1 MMKRRALLQGLGGGS
16 AAVLAGGLTGCATV
30 GQNAQA
36 KVVVIGGGYAGATA
50 AKYLRLWSNGGVDVT
65 MVEPNPAFYSCPLSN
80 LVVAGMRGMKDITT
94 PYDNL
99 TKRHGVKVVQDMV
112 VAVDTDKRKVKLAG
126 GAELPYDRLVVSPGI
141 DFMYE
146 QLPGLSSVLDQN
158 RVVHAWKAGGQ
169 TVTLAKQLQAMP
181 DGGVFAIAV
190 PPSPYRCPPG
200 PYERASLVA
209 DYFKKNK
216 PRSKVLILDPH
227 KDVVAKGKL
236 FKAAWAEKYQGIL
249 EHMPN
254 HKLEDVD
261 VASGTLKFEFSPD
274 VKADVL
280 NVIPAMKAGGIARG
294 MGLAN
299 VNNRWCDVDFL
310 TYESKVI
317 PNVHVLGDS
326 IAATPGMPKS
336 GFMANQHAK
345 TCAAAI
351 VAMTQGQAVPN
362 HPIFANTCY
371 SFVDAEEACHV
382 SAVYAYDEGKKQM
395 VKVKESGGLSAG
407 SDRVGAAYAQAWAD
421 NIWADMLA

>member
-1 MMKRRALLQGLGGGS
+1 MKRRALLQGLGGGS
-16 AAVLAGGLTGCATV
+16 AAWVAGGLTGCASV
-30 GQNAQA
+30 GTRAQA

-50 AKYLRLWSNGGVDVT
+50 AKYLRLWSEGSIQVT
-65 MVEPNPAFYSCPLSN
+65 LVEPNAAFLSCPLSN
-80 LVVAGMRGMKDITT
+80 LVVAGLRNMQDITT

-99 TKRHGVKVVQDMV
+99 SKRHGVQVVQDRV
-112 VAVDTDKRKVKLAG
+112 IAVDASKRQVKLAG
-126 GAELPYDRLVVSPGI
+126 GQTLGYDRLVVSPGV
-141 DFMYE
+141 DFMFE
-146 QLPGLSSVLDQN
+146 ALPGMQSAAAQAQ
-158 RVVHAWKAGGQ
+158 VVHAWKAGPQ

-200 PYERASLVA
+200 PYERASVVA
-209 DYFKKNK
+209 DYFKKHK
-216 PRSKVLILDPH
+216 PRSKVLVLDPH

-249 EHMPN
+249 EYRPN

-261 VASGTLKFEFSPD
+261 VAAGTLKFEFGDD
-274 VKADVL
+274 VKAQVL
-280 NVIPAMKAGGIARG
+280 NVIPAMRAGAVARQA
-294 MGLAN
+294 GLAN
-299 VNNRWCDVDFL
+299 INDRWCDVDFL
-310 TYESKVI
+310 TYESKVAAGI
-317 PNVHVLGDS
+317 HVLGDA

-351 VAMTQGQAVPN
+351 VALLQGQAVPD

-371 SFVDAEEACHV
+371 SFVDADEACHV
-382 SAVYAYDEGKKQM
+382 SAVYAYDAGKKQM
-395 VKVKESGGLSAG
+395 VAVKGAGGLSSG
-407 SDRVGAAYAQAWAD
+407 SDRVEAAYAQAWAE

>member
-1 MMKRRALLQGLGGGS
+1 MKRRAVLQSLGGGS
-16 AAVLAGGLTGCATV
+16 AALLAGGLTACASV
-30 GQNAQA
+30 GKGAQA

-50 AKYLRLWSNGGVDVT
+50 AKYMRMWSNGQLDVT
-65 MVEPNPAFYSCPLSN
+65 MVEPSAAFYSCPLSN
-80 LVVAGMRGMKDITT
+80 LVVAGLKGMKDIVT

-99 TKRHGVKVVQDMV
+99 TKRHGVKVVQDKV
-112 VAVDTDKRKVKLAG
+112 VAIDPDKRRVKLAG
-126 GAELPYDRLVVSPGI
+126 GHELAYDRLVVSPGV

-146 QLPGLSSVLDQN
+146 NIPGLNSAAAQS
-158 RVVHAWKAGGQ
+158 RVVHAWKAGEQ
-169 TVTLAKQLQAMP
+169 TLTLAKQLQAMP

-249 EHMPN
+249 EFRPN

-261 VASGTLKFEFSPD
+261 VATGTLKFELGDD
-274 VKADVL
+274 VKAHVL
-280 NVIPAMKAGGIARG
+280 NVIPAMKAGGIARAS
-294 MGLAN
+294 GLAN

-310 TYESKVI
+310 TYESKVL
-317 PNVHVLGDS
+317 PRVHVLGDS

-351 VAMTQGQAVPN
+351 VALTQGQAVPQ

-371 SFVDAEEACHV
+371 SFVDADEACHV
-382 SAVYAYDEGKKQM
+382 SAVYAYDEAKRQM
-395 VKVKESGGLSAG
+395 VSVKGAGGLSAD
-407 SDRVGAAYAQAWAD
+407 SNRTEAAYAYSWAE

>member
-1 MMKRRALLQGLGGGS
+1 MKRRAVLQGIGVGS
-16 AAVLAGGLTGCATV
+16 AAFLAGGCATV
-30 GQNAQA
+30 GKGAQA

-50 AKYLRLWSNGGVDVT
+50 AKYMRMWSGGQLDVT
-65 MVEPNPAFYSCPLSN
+65 MVEPNTAFYSCPLSN
-80 LVVAGMRGMKDITT
+80 LVVAGLKGMKDITT

-99 TKRHGVKVVQDMV
+99 TKRHGVKVVQDVV
-112 VAVDTDKRKVKLAG
+112 VAIDPDKRRVKLAG
-126 GAELPYDRLVVSPGI
+126 GKELAYDRLVVSPGV

-146 QLPGLSSVLDQN
+146 NIPGLNNAMAQT

-216 PRSKVLILDPH
+216 PKSKVLILDPH
-227 KDVVAKGKL
+227 KDVTAKGKL
-236 FKAAWAEKYQGIL
+236 FKAAWAERYQGIL
-249 EHMPN
+249 EYRPN

-261 VASGTLKFEFSPD
+261 VATGTLKFEFSGD

-280 NVIPAMKAGGIARG
+280 NVIPAMKAGKIARDA
-294 MGLAN
+294 GLAN
-299 VNNRWCDVDFL
+299 INNRWCDVDFL
-310 TYESKVI
+310 TYESKVL

-351 VAMTQGQAVPN
+351 VAMTQGKAVPG
-362 HPIFANTCY
+362 HPIYANTCY
-371 SFVDAEEACHV
+371 SFVDADRACHV
-382 SAVYAYDEGKKQM
+382 SAVYAFDEGKKQM

-407 SDRVGAAYAQAWAD
+407 SDETEAAYAYAWAE

>member
-1 MMKRRALLQGLGGGS
+1 MKRRALLQGLGGGS
-16 AAVLAGGLTGCATV
+16 AAWVAGGLAGCASV
-30 GQNAQA
+30 GTRAQA

-50 AKYLRLWSNGGVDVT
+50 AKYLRLWSEGSIQVT
-65 MVEPNPAFYSCPLSN
+65 LVEPNAAFLSCPLSN
-80 LVVAGMRGMKDITT
+80 LVVAGLRNMQDITT

-99 TKRHGVKVVQDMV
+99 SKRHGVQVVQDRV
-112 VAVDTDKRKVKLAG
+112 IAVDASKRQVKLAG
-126 GAELPYDRLVVSPGI
+126 GQTLGYDRLVVSPGV
-141 DFMYE
+141 DFMFE
-146 QLPGLSSVLDQN
+146 ALPGMKSAAAQAQ
-158 RVVHAWKAGGQ
+158 VVHAWKAGPQ

-200 PYERASLVA
+200 PYERASVVA
-209 DYFKKNK
+209 DYFKKHK
-216 PRSKVLILDPH
+216 PRSKVLVLDPH

-249 EHMPN
+249 EYRPN

-261 VASGTLKFEFSPD
+261 VATGTLKFEFGDD
-274 VKADVL
+274 VKAQVL
-280 NVIPAMKAGGIARG
+280 NVIPAMRAGAVARQA
-294 MGLAN
+294 GLAN
-299 VNNRWCDVDFL
+299 INERWCDVDFL
-310 TYESKVI
+310 TYESKVAAGI
-317 PNVHVLGDS
+317 HVLGDA

-351 VAMTQGQAVPN
+351 VALLQGQAVPD

-371 SFVDAEEACHV
+371 SFVDADEACHV
-382 SAVYAYDEGKKQM
+382 SAVYAYDAGKKQM
-395 VKVKESGGLSAG
+395 VAVKGAGGLSSG
-407 SDRVGAAYAQAWAD
+407 SDRVEAAYAQAWAE

>member
-1 MMKRRALLQGLGGGS
+1 MKRRALLQGLGGGS
-16 AAVLAGGLTGCATV
+16 AAWAVGGLTGCAST
-30 GQNAQA
+30 GKRAQA

-50 AKYLRLWSNGGVDVT
+50 AKYLRMWSGGSIEVT
-65 MVEPNPAFYSCPLSN
+65 MIEPSSAFLSCPLSN
-80 LVVAGMRGMKDITT
+80 LVVAGLRTMQDITT

-99 TKRHGVKVVQDMV
+99 TKRHGVKVVQDRV
-112 VAVDTDKRKVKLAG
+112 TAVDAAKRQVKLAG
-126 GAELPYDRLVVSPGI
+126 GQILAYDRLVVSPGV
-141 DFMYE
+141 DFMFE
-146 QLPGLSSVLDQN
+146 TLPGMASAAAQAQ
-158 RVVHAWKAGGQ
+158 VVHAWKAGAQ

-200 PYERASLVA
+200 PYERASVVA
-209 DYFKKNK
+209 DYFKKHK
-216 PRSKVLILDPH
+216 PRSKVLVLDPH

-249 EHMPN
+249 EYRPN

-261 VASGTLKFEFSPD
+261 VASGTLKFEMGDD
-274 VKADVL
+274 VKAQVL
-280 NVIPAMKAGGIARG
+280 NVIPAMKAGAVAHQA
-294 MGLAN
+294 GLAN
-299 VNNRWCDVDFL
+299 INNRWCDVDFL
-310 TYESKVI
+310 TYESKVV
-317 PNVHVLGDS
+317 PGVHVLGDA

-351 VAMTQGQAVPN
+351 VATLQGQAVPD

-371 SFVDAEEACHV
+371 SFVDANEACHV
-382 SAVYAYDEGKKQM
+382 SAVYAYDAAKKQM
-395 VKVKESGGLSAG
+395 VPVKGAGGLSGG
-407 SDRVGAAYAQAWAD
+407 SDRVEAAYAQAWAE

>member
-1 MMKRRALLQGLGGGS
+1 MKRRAVLQGIGVGS
-16 AAVLAGGLTGCATV
+16 AAFLAGGCATV
-30 GQNAQA
+30 GKGAQA

-50 AKYLRLWSNGGVDVT
+50 AKYMRMWSGGQLDVT
-65 MVEPNPAFYSCPLSN
+65 MVEPNMAFYSCPLSN
-80 LVVAGMRGMKDITT
+80 LVVAGLKGMKDITT

-99 TKRHGVKVVQDMV
+99 TKRHGVKVVQDVV
-112 VAVDTDKRKVKLAG
+112 VAIDPDKRRVKLAG
-126 GAELPYDRLVVSPGI
+126 GKELAYDRLVVSPGV

-146 QLPGLSSVLDQN
+146 NIPGLNNAMAQT

-216 PRSKVLILDPH
+216 PKSKVLILDPH
-227 KDVVAKGKL
+227 KDVTAKGKL
-236 FKAAWAEKYQGIL
+236 FKAAWAERYQGIL
-249 EHMPN
+249 EYRPN

-261 VASGTLKFEFSPD
+261 VATGTLKFEFSGD

-280 NVIPAMKAGGIARG
+280 NVIPAMKAGKIARDA
-294 MGLAN
+294 GLAN
-299 VNNRWCDVDFL
+299 INSRWCDVDFL
-310 TYESKVI
+310 TYESKVL

-351 VAMTQGQAVPN
+351 VAMTQGKAVPG
-362 HPIFANTCY
+362 HPIYANTCY
-371 SFVDAEEACHV
+371 SFVDADRACHV
-382 SAVYAYDEGKKQM
+382 SAVYAFDEGKKQM

-407 SDRVGAAYAQAWAD
+407 SDETEAAYAYAWAE

>member
-1 MMKRRALLQGLGGGS
+1 MKRRALLQGLGGGS
-16 AAVLAGGLTGCATV
+16 AALLATGFAGCAAV
-30 GQNAQA
+30 GKGAQA

-50 AKYLRLWSNGGVDVT
+50 AKYLRLWSNGQLDVT
-65 MVEPNPAFYSCPLSN
+65 MVEPNTAFYSCPLSN
-80 LVVAGMRGMKDITT
+80 LVVAGLKGMKDITT

-112 VAVDTDKRKVKLAG
+112 VAIDAGKRKVKLAG
-126 GAELPYDRLVVSPGI
+126 GQELAYDRLIVSPGV

-146 QLPGLSSVLDQN
+146 NIPGLNNVMAQT

-227 KDVVAKGKL
+227 KDVTAKGKL
-236 FKAAWAEKYQGIL
+236 FKAAWAEKYPGIL
-249 EHMPN
+249 EYRPN
-254 HKLEDVD
+254 HKLDDVD
-261 VASGTLKFEFSPD
+261 VASGTLKFELGED
-274 VKADVL
+274 VKANVL
-280 NVIPAMKAGGIARG
+280 NVIPAMKAGAIARDA
-294 MGLAN
+294 GLAN
-299 VNNRWCDVDFL
+299 INDRWCDVDFL
-310 TYESKVI
+310 TYESKVV
-317 PNVHVLGDS
+317 PNVHVLGDA

-351 VAMTQGQAVPN
+351 VAMTQGQGLPAQ
-362 HPIFANTCY
+362 PIYANTCY
-371 SFVDAEEACHV
+371 SFVDADEACHV
-382 SAVYAYDEGKKQM
+382 SAVYAYDKDKKQM
-395 VKVKESGGLSAG
+395 VPVKGAGGLSAN
-407 SDRVGAAYAQAWAD
+407 SNRTEAAYAYSWAE